1 MIESVQGQTFRVSS
15 AAPAG
20 VIALPQSPSPSAR
33 FELPFNFEAWVKA
46 GRPATLVV
54 TTDLLG
60 ASEIVVP
67 IRSAE
72 VVVMFRIPAAAG
84 NDASCG
90 DLEATQA
97 SILRQLDAAIAGEGR
112 SSQFRMKL
120 HRETG
125 MLFVHGTVAEV
136 DAVREAV
143 RTLPASAGIRE
154 SHPTAGT

>member
-1 MIESVQGQTFRVSS
+1 
-15 AAPAG
+15 
-20 VIALPQSPSPSAR
+20 
-33 FELPFNFEAWVKA
+33 
-46 GRPATLVV
+46 
-54 TTDLLG
+54 
-60 ASEIVVP
+60 
-67 IRSAE
+67 
-72 VVVMFRIPAAAG
+72 MFRIPAAAG
-84 NDASCG
+84 NDASRG

-97 SILRQLDAAIAGEGR
+97 SILRQLDAALASEGR